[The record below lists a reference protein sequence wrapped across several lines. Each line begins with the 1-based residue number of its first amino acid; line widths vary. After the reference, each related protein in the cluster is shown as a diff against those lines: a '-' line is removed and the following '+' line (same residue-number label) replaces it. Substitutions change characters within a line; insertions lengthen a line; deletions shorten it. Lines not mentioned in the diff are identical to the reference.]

1 MAIMEQVSRFE
12 GVEERILEKKSQ
24 IQFTEATNV
33 ILVVM
38 SGTAQL
44 NGYIPLINT
53 SIFIG
58 NLGLRMELKNEED
71 QPFVYRIYRFQQYK
85 LRNRQDFQL
94 TYELSKEYVNY
105 NGLVYHKSSNKVR
118 KVSEALYQANKES
131 EQAHLLYKLLFTI
144 EEEFKLQKSQLTEV
158 TFQSVLDYVS
168 INSNKPLK
176 RDEVANHFGYHQNYF
191 SKLIKAET
199 GWSFSDYL
207 AHIRLD
213 KAKVLLLDSSYT
225 ITEVSRKIGYQDSLY
240 FSRKFRKQT
249 GLSPTEFRLFKGQ
262 KRIFTFQ
269 FTGDLLAAGI
279 QPVGTLNWPGNIP
292 PHFVQELGDAF
303 LVPRD
308 DYPTIEQLKALDVDL
323 IIAPSYLYTHPKL
336 IEELEKIAPVFILKW
351 DRWDRLEEAKIIAK
365 LLGREEE
372 TASWIAR
379 YKEKVVRGKELLKP
393 IIEVGETVG
402 VFELRENNQ
411 VGVWRSSA
419 RGAYNIYKQLEL
431 KAPKSIEEDVL
442 TPHKHLVIDEY
453 LISSYVADHMLV
465 IVHTAEQ
472 GLRLKES
479 KYWEAIRMKYHS
491 KVYILQ
497 LEDFWASEGVFL
509 EHQLDIQVKKLAE
522 GDYIL

>member
-1 MAIMEQVSRFE
+1 MAVMEQVNQFE
-12 GVEERILEKKSQ
+12 GVDERTLEANSRV
-24 IQFTEATNV
+24 QFTESTNV
-33 ILVVM
+33 ILTVM

-44 NGYIPLINT
+44 NGYIPLMNT

-58 NLGLRMELKNEED
+58 NLGLRMELKNDSD

-85 LRNRQDFQL
+85 LRNRQDLQL

-118 KVSEALYQANKES
+118 KVSEALYQANKEN
-131 EQAHLLYKLLFTI
+131 EQSHLLYKLLFTI
-144 EEEFKLQKSQLTEV
+144 EEEFELQKSQLTEV

-168 INSNKPLK
+168 INSHEPLK

-213 KAKVLLLDSSYT
+213 KAKVMLLDPRYT
-225 ITEVSRKIGYQDSLY
+225 ITEVSRKIGYQDALY

-249 GLSPTEFRLFKGQ
+249 GLTPTEFRLFKGQ
-262 KRIFTFQ
+262 KRIFSFQ

-279 QPVGTLNWPGNIP
+279 QPVGTLNSPGNIP
-292 PHFVQELGDAF
+292 PHFVEQLGDAF
-303 LVPRD
+303 LVPRE
-308 DYPTIEQLKALDVDL
+308 DYPTFEQLRALELDL
-323 IIAPSYLYTHPKL
+323 IVAPSYLYTHPKL

-351 DRWDRLEEAKIIAK
+351 DRWDRLEETKTIAK

-372 TASWIAR
+372 AANWIAR
-379 YKEKVVRGKELLKP
+379 YEEKVARGQELLKP
-393 IIEVGETVG
+393 LIEAGETVG

-411 VGVWRSSA
+411 VGIWRSSA
-419 RGAYNIYKQLEL
+419 RGAYNIYKKLKL
-431 KAPKSIEEDVL
+431 KAPKSIEEDIL

-453 LISSYVADHMLV
+453 LISSYAADHMLV

-472 GLRLKES
+472 ALRLKES
-479 KYWEAIRMKYHS
+479 KYWEAVRTKYHS

-497 LEDFWASEGVFL
+497 LEDFWASEGIFL
-509 EHQLDIQVKKLAE
+509 EHQLDIQVTKLAE

>member
-1 MAIMEQVSRFE
+1 MAVMEQVNQFE
-12 GVEERILEKKSQ
+12 GVDERTLEANSRV
-24 IQFTEATNV
+24 QFTESTNV
-33 ILVVM
+33 ILTVM

-44 NGYIPLINT
+44 NGYIPLMNT

-58 NLGLRMELKNEED
+58 NLGLRMELKNDSD

-85 LRNRQDFQL
+85 LRNRQDLQL

-118 KVSEALYQANKES
+118 KVSEALYQAKKEN
-131 EQAHLLYKLLFTI
+131 EQSHLLYKLLFTI
-144 EEEFKLQKSQLTEV
+144 EEEFELQKSQLTEV

-168 INSNKPLK
+168 INSHEPLK

-213 KAKVLLLDSSYT
+213 KAKVMLLDPRYT
-225 ITEVSRKIGYQDSLY
+225 ITEVSRKIGYQDALY

-249 GLSPTEFRLFKGQ
+249 GLTPTEFRLFKGQ
-262 KRIFTFQ
+262 KRIFSFQ

-279 QPVGTLNWPGNIP
+279 QPVGTLNSPGNIP
-292 PHFVQELGDAF
+292 PHFVEQLGDAF
-303 LVPRD
+303 LVPRE
-308 DYPTIEQLKALDVDL
+308 DYPTFEQLRALELDL
-323 IIAPSYLYTHPKL
+323 IVAPSYLYTHPKL

-351 DRWDRLEEAKIIAK
+351 DRWDRLEETKTIAK

-372 TASWIAR
+372 AANWIAR
-379 YKEKVVRGKELLKP
+379 YEEKVARGQELLKP
-393 IIEVGETVG
+393 LIEAGETVG

-411 VGVWRSSA
+411 VGIWRSSA

-431 KAPKSIEEDVL
+431 KAPKSIEEDIL
-442 TPHKHLVIDEY
+442 TPNKHLVIEEY
-453 LISSYVADHMLV
+453 LISSYAADHMLV

-472 GLRLKES
+472 ALRLKES
-479 KYWEAIRMKYHS
+479 KYWEAIRTKYHS